1 MGGAGDGP
9 HRGGGWQ
16 GGTGG
21 GGPPPYPPPPHGA
34 VMTVEEIPATA
45 TGDGGEEDLEVQVAA
60 RQCVSVCH
68 TRRQQMQ
75 STTTYS

>member
-1 MGGAGDGP
+1 LPGVNGGGAA
-9 HRGGGWQ
+9 
-16 GGTGG
+16 TAV
-21 GGPPPYPPPPHGA
+21 PPPPHGA